1 MIRSLCL
8 TYCIPIFRSLGIFLL
23 LKLALTRSSDTKTID
38 FLTCEV
44 KTDGNVPGAASGE
57 VVVAA
62 GRNAS
67 GNDDVKLRQLWNYI
81 YSVFPPV
88 YDTHRSIWSS
98 MYDELISYHPYITI
112 FNWTDACSAREKVT
126 TGVYLLTVQSMLMFL
141 MAVFIDLEV
150 NY

>member
-1 MIRSLCL
+1 MI
-8 TYCIPIFRSLGIFLL
+8 TCITICRSLGILLL
-23 LKLALTRSSDTKTID
+23 LKLALTHSSDTKTTD
-38 FLTCEV
+38 FLACEAE
-44 KTDGNVPGAASGE
+44 TDGNASGTASGG

-62 GRNAS
+62 GMNAS
-67 GNDDVKLRQLWNYI
+67 GNHDVKLRQLWKYI

-150 NY
+150 NYRHLD